1 MNMNQQQNHIQYIL
15 AGSVP
20 SSNLKFLLHRL
31 KGLCDQ
37 AAITENYFEDHEA
50 VYIIKV
56 IFFFSYF
63 FFFLFYLS

>member
-56 IFFFSYF
+56 RT
-63 FFFLFYLS
+63 FFLFLFLFVLP

>member
-56 IFFFSYF
+56 RN
-63 FFFLFYLS
+63 FFLFLFLFLFILP